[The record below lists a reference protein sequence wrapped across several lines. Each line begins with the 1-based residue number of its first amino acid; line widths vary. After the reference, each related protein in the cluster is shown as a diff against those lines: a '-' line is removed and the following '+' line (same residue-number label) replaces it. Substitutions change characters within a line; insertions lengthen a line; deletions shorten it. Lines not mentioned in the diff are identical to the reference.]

1 MSVNLGQLAATTL
14 RNYRKTMV
22 DNIFKD
28 NVLLNH
34 IMANGG
40 VEYEDGG
47 RQIVVPL
54 MYGEN
59 DTVMPF
65 SGTDLLDVTPQEGI
79 DAATYDWKMYNVA
92 VAFSKEDELKN
103 KGKSAVIK
111 LLKKKIMQAE
121 MSLKSRLNED
131 LFDGTESNSKEITG
145 LSTIMDNTSTTYGN
159 IDGTTYTW
167 WQAFVDST
175 AEVLSIA
182 DIRTGRNTV
191 NLGEGGGKCSIMV
204 TSQELHEKYEGLLT
218 ATIQM
223 NPTKSKETKRLGD
236 AGYSA
241 LEFAGVPVVFDERC
255 PADRWYFLNTTN
267 MKLTIHKDANF
278 EVIEKAEPANQH
290 VSISHIMVMLNT
302 TVDRRASL
310 GMLDGKTVS

>member
-14 RNYRKTMV
+14 QNYRKTMV

-92 VAFSKEDELKN
+92 VSFSKEDELKN
-103 KGKSAVIK
+103 KGKSAIIK
-111 LLKKKIMQAE
+111 LLKKKVMQAE
-121 MSLKSRLNED
+121 MSLKSRLNDD
-131 LFDGTESNSKEITG
+131 LFNGAASNTKEITG
-145 LSTIMDNTSTTYGN
+145 LSTIVGTGTYGN
-159 IDGTTYTW
+159 IAGATYTW
-167 WQAFVDST
+167 WQAFVDNT

-218 ATIQM
+218 ATLQM
-223 NPTKSKETKRLGD
+223 NPTKASKETKRLGD

-255 PADRWYFLNTTN
+255 DSDRWYFLNTTN
-267 MKLTIHKDANF
+267 LKLTIHKDANF
-278 EVIEKAEPANQH
+278 EVVEKAEPANQH
-290 VSISHIMVMLNT
+290 VSITHIMVMLNT